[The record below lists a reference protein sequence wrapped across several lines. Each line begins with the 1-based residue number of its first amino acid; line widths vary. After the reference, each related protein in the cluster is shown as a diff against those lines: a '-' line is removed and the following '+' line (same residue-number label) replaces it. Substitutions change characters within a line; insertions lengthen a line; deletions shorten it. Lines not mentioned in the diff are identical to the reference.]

1 MSVAE
6 ELADALAR
14 DVLASAPHLGDEH
27 DLIREIAKVLAA
39 SSTTTEEA
47 FMTAIR
53 IRIAERRARA
63 LLNQKL
69 AEKGLPPAGTRP
81 AAKPAAKPAA
91 PAGQPPRR
99 PAPKPPEG

>member
-1 MSVAE
+1 MTVAE
-6 ELADALAR
+6 DLADALAR

-53 IRIAERRARA
+53 VRIAERRGRA
-63 LLNQKL
+63 LLNQL
-69 AEKGLPPAGTRP
+69 RAEKGLPPVGTRP
-81 AAKPAAKPAA
+81 AGKPATKPD
-91 PAGQPPRR
+91 PAQPARR
-99 PAPKPPEG
+99 PAPKPPQG